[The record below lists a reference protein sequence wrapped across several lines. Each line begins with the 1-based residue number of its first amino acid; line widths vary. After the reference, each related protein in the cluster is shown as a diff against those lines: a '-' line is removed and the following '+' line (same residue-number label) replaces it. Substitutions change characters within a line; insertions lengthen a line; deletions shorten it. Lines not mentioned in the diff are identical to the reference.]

1 MKKIIA
7 SIFILTLSV
16 NVFSQSCEEK
26 WVDSVFNSL
35 TLEQQVGQLMNLRA
49 NQPNKD
55 FDIKIEEYIEKYNI
69 GGVTFFRTDA
79 EDLLLQANEWQS
91 QAQTPMMIAIDG
103 EWGLGMRINDG
114 ISYPYQM
121 TLGAIAN
128 DSLIAEMGR
137 QIAEQCLRIGVNVNF
152 APDIDVNNEPN
163 NPVIGF
169 RSFGEDPDNVARKG
183 AAYALALQNNG
194 VLPSMKHFPGHGNTS
209 TDSHHALPIIKNS
222 MEEIEKIELVPFQ
235 YAIDKGV
242 KGAMVGHLYF
252 PALEPVVNQSSSLSK
267 NIVTD
272 LLRNKMNY
280 DGIIFTDGLEMKGAY
295 NGIATDSVCLYALM
309 AGNDVML
316 LPINAEASMKIIIE
330 AAKNNTEVRNRV
342 EESCKKV
349 LRHKYQIGL
358 NEYHP
363 QKTERLNN
371 DLNQNKYFSLKQRLY
386 NEAITMLENKNEILP
401 LKSVSDKKI
410 AVVTFGK
417 DNFISNKLKENGI
430 KNTALLLNNNAS
442 EEEIKRTVKQLKS
455 YDYVIVNIRNTSSYP
470 SKNYGITPSVASLV
484 DKLNKNNKVI
494 INLFGSPY
502 ALDKL
507 SLNKNVSAILVGYE
521 DNQMVAN
528 AIADVLVGK
537 ISPKGKLPVSANKY
551 KCGTGLSFE
560 NYLSPETLS
569 VSLIDNQYI
578 RKIDSLLIDGISQK
592 AYPGCQVLAMKDGKI
607 IFERNY
613 GKFTYEGEQL
623 VHNDAL
629 YDIASLTKL
638 FASSFALMKLYD
650 EGKLN
655 LNSTLGDYFPFMNQ
669 SDKGNIRLIE
679 FLTHQSGLTS
689 WIPIY
694 KMTCE
699 GNVPNMNYFRE
710 NIDEN
715 HTVRV
720 AKNLY
725 ISDEFRYEIY
735 DTIMKSEL
743 KEKKYKYSD
752 LGFYFVPEIVKAIT
766 NQSFESF
773 LQENFFEPL
782 NLNHICFRPLN
793 KHDISNIVPT
803 EDDKY
808 FRNQL
813 ICGDVHDQ
821 TAALFGGVSGHAG
834 LFSNARDLAVM
845 MQLLLNGGYANGT
858 QFISEETIN
867 YFTSAPFADNENRR
881 GIGFDKPEL
890 DPEAKNYTPSK
901 QSSMASFGHT
911 GFTGTFAW
919 ADPAN
924 NLIVIFLSNRVYP
937 TSDNNKLSKL
947 NLRTEIHDL
956 FYKAVNVE
964 L

>member
-1 MKKIIA
+1 MKKIIL
-7 SIFILTLSV
+7 SIFLFLSL
-16 NVFSQSCEEK
+16 NVLAQNDEYR

-55 FDIKIEEYIEKYNI
+55 FDIKVDEFIEKYNI

-79 EDLLLQANEWQS
+79 EKLLLQANEWQS
-91 QAQTPMMIAIDG
+91 MAKTPLMVAIDG

-114 ISYPYQM
+114 LSYPYQM
-121 TLGAIAN
+121 TLGAITN

-137 QIAEQCLRIGVNVNF
+137 QIAEQCLRLGINVNF

-169 RSFGEDPDNVARKG
+169 RSFGEDPENVGRKG

-194 VLPSMKHFPGHGNTS
+194 VIPSMKHFPGHGNTS

-222 MEEIEKIELVPFQ
+222 IEEIEKIELVPFK
-235 YAIDKGV
+235 YLIDNGV

-272 LLRNKMNY
+272 LLKNKMNY

-295 NGIATDSVCLYALM
+295 NGIDPDSVCLQALM

-316 LPINAEASMKIIIE
+316 LPINVEASMQIIIE
-330 AAKNNTEVRNRV
+330 AAKNNEDVRNRV

-358 NEYHP
+358 NDYKA
-363 QKTERLNN
+363 QKTERLHN
-371 DLNQNKYFSLKQRLY
+371 DLNQNRYYALKQRLY
-386 NEAITMLENKNEILP
+386 NEAVTMLENKKEILP
-401 LKSVSDKKI
+401 LKNDSNKKI
-410 AVVTFGK
+410 AVVTFGN
-417 DNFISNKLKENGI
+417 DNYISVKLKENGI
-430 KNTALLLNNNAS
+430 ANTAFTISKDAS
-442 EEEIKRTVKQLKS
+442 DEEIRRTAKQFKS
-455 YDYVIVNIRNTSSYP
+455 YDYVVLNIRNTSSYP
-470 SKNYGITPSVASLV
+470 SKNYGITPAMINFVKELPNST
-484 DKLNKNNKVI
+484 KLI
-494 INLFGSPY
+494 FNLFGSPY
-502 ALDKL
+502 ALDKFSFGRNL
-507 SLNKNVSAILVGYE
+507 SSLLVGYE
-521 DNQMVAN
+521 DNEMVAN
-528 AIADVLVGK
+528 AMADILVGK
-537 ISPKGKLPVSANKY
+537 ISPKGKLPVSVKKY
-551 KCGTGLSFE
+551 KCGSGFE
-560 NYLSPETLS
+560 FKGFLSPESLP

-578 RKIDSLLIDGISQK
+578 RKIDSLLIDGINQK

-607 IFERNY
+607 IYEGNY
-613 GKFTYEGEQL
+613 GKFTYEGEQT
-623 VHNDAL
+623 VHQDAV

-650 EGKLN
+650 EGKLDV
-655 LNSTLGDYFPFMNQ
+655 NSTLGDFFPFMNQ
-669 SDKGNIRLIE
+669 SDKGNIKLIE
-679 FLTHQSGLTS
+679 FLTHQSGMTP

-694 KMTCE
+694 KMTCKDKCLD
-699 GNVPNMNYFRE
+699 VNYYRE
-710 NIDEN
+710 SIDEE

-720 AKNLY
+720 AKNMYL
-725 ISDEFRYEIY
+725 SDDFKYEIY

-752 LGFYFVPEIVKAIT
+752 LGFYFVPGIVESIT
-766 NQSFESF
+766 NQSFEAY
-773 LQENFFEPL
+773 LQEAFFEPL
-782 NLNHICFRPLN
+782 NLNHICFKPLN
-793 KHDISNIVPT
+793 KHDIHNIVPT

-808 FRNQL
+808 FRKQL
-813 ICGDVHDQ
+813 LCGDVHDQ

-890 DPEAKNYTPSK
+890 DPEAKYYTPSK
-901 QSSMASFGHT
+901 KASMASYGHT

-956 FYKAVNVE
+956 FYKAVE
-964 L
+964 D

>member
-1 MKKIIA
+1 MKKI
-7 SIFILTLSV
+7 LLSV
-16 NVFSQSCEEK
+16 FAFIISLNVFSQNDEDR

-35 TLEQQVGQLMNLRA
+35 TLEQKVGQLMNLRA

-55 FDIKIEEYIEKYNI
+55 FDVKIDEYIDRYNI

-79 EDLLLQANEWQS
+79 ELLLRQTNEWQAM
-91 QAQTPMMIAIDG
+91 AQTPLMIAIDG

-114 ISYPYQM
+114 MSYPYQM
-121 TLGAIAN
+121 TLGAITN
-128 DSLIAEMGR
+128 DSLISEMGR
-137 QIAEQCLRIGVNVNF
+137 QIAEQCVRIGINVNF

-194 VLPSMKHFPGHGNTS
+194 VLPSMKHFPGHGNTK

-222 MEEIEKIELVPFQ
+222 LEEIEKIELAPFK
-235 YAIDKGV
+235 YLIDKGV

-252 PALEPVVNQSSSLSK
+252 PALEPVVNKSSSLSK

-272 LLRNKMNY
+272 LLKNKMNY

-295 NGIATDSVCLYALM
+295 NGTHPDSVCLQALM
-309 AGNDVML
+309 AGNDIMI
-316 LPINAEASMKIIIE
+316 LPINVVNSINIIIN
-330 AAKNNTEVRNRV
+330 AAKNDALVRNRV

-349 LRHKYQIGL
+349 LRHKYQLGL
-358 NEYHP
+358 NDYQY
-363 QKTERLNN
+363 QKVERLDN
-371 DLNQNKYFSLKQRLY
+371 DLNQNRYYFLKQRLY
-386 NEAITMLENKNEILP
+386 NEAVTMLVNKKEILP
-401 LKSVSDKKI
+401 LKKDTDKKI

-417 DNFISNKLKENGI
+417 DNFISNELNENGI
-430 KNTALLLNNNAS
+430 KNTGILINNDAS

-455 YDYVIVNIRNTSSYP
+455 YDYVVVNIRNTSSYP
-470 SKNYGITPSVASLV
+470 SKNYGITPGIISFI
-484 DKLNKNNKVI
+484 DKLNKNNKVV

-507 SLNKNVSAILVGYE
+507 TLNKNVNAIVIGYE

-528 AIADVLVGK
+528 AIMDVMVGK
-537 ISPKGKLPVSANKY
+537 LSPKGKLPVSLNEF
-551 KCGTGLSFE
+551 KCGDGLGFTSF
-560 NYLSPETLS
+560 LSPETLPI
-569 VSLIDNQYI
+569 SLIDNEYT
-578 RKIDSLLIDGISQK
+578 RKVDSLVIDAMNQK
-592 AYPGCQVLAMKDGKI
+592 AFPGCQVLALKDGKI
-607 IFERNY
+607 IYDKNY
-613 GKFTYEGEQL
+613 GKYTYEGNQV
-623 VHNDAL
+623 VHSESI

-638 FASSFALMKLYD
+638 FASAFALMKLYD
-650 EGKLN
+650 DGKID
-655 LNSTLGDYFPFMNQ
+655 LNSTLGDFFPFLNQ
-669 SDKGNIRLIE
+669 SDKGEIKLIE
-679 FLTHQSGLTS
+679 FLTHQSGMTP

-694 KMTCE
+694 KMTCKD
-699 GNVPNMNYFRE
+699 NKPDMQYFRE
-710 NIDEN
+710 FIDEE

-720 AKNLY
+720 AQNLY
-725 ISDEFRYEIY
+725 ISEDFRNVIY

-752 LGFYFVPEIVKAIT
+752 LGFYFVPEIVESIT
-766 NQSFESF
+766 NQSFESY
-773 LQENFFEPL
+773 LEENFFAPL
-782 NLNHICFRPLN
+782 NLNHISFKPL
-793 KHDISNIVPT
+793 KKFDVANIVPT

-808 FRNQL
+808 FRDQL
-813 ICGDVHDQ
+813 ILGDVHDQ
-821 TAALFGGVSGHAG
+821 TAALMGGVSGHAG
-834 LFSNARDLAVM
+834 LFSNARNLAVM
-845 MQLLLNGGYANGT
+845 LQLLLDGGAANGM

-867 YFTSAPFADNENRR
+867 YFTSAPFAENENRR

-890 DPEAKNYTPSK
+890 DPDAELYTPSK
-901 QSSMASFGHT
+901 QSSLESYGHS

-956 FYKAVNVE
+956 FYKAVKN
-964 L
+964 

>member
-1 MKKIIA
+1 MKKIVL
-7 SIFILTLSV
+7 SIFLFLSL
-16 NVFSQSCEEK
+16 NVLAQNDEYR

-55 FDIKIEEYIEKYNI
+55 FDIKVDEFIEKYNI

-79 EDLLLQANEWQS
+79 EKLLLQANEWQS
-91 QAQTPMMIAIDG
+91 MAKTPLMVALDG

-114 ISYPYQM
+114 LSYPYQM
-121 TLGAIAN
+121 TLGAITN

-137 QIAEQCLRIGVNVNF
+137 QIAEQCLRLGINVNF

-169 RSFGEDPDNVARKG
+169 RSFGEDPENVGRKG

-194 VLPSMKHFPGHGNTS
+194 VIPSMKHFPGHGNTS

-222 MEEIEKIELVPFQ
+222 IEEIEKIELVPFK
-235 YAIDKGV
+235 YLIDNGV

-272 LLRNKMNY
+272 LLKNKMNY

-295 NGIATDSVCLYALM
+295 NGIDPDSVCLQALM

-316 LPINAEASMKIIIE
+316 LPINVEASMKIIIE
-330 AAKNNTEVRNRV
+330 AAKNDEDVRNRV

-358 NEYHP
+358 NSYKA
-363 QKTERLNN
+363 QKAERLHN
-371 DLNQNKYFSLKQRLY
+371 DLNQNRYYALKQRLY
-386 NEAITMLENKNEILP
+386 NEAVTMLENKKEILP
-401 LKSVSDKKI
+401 LKKDSNKKI
-410 AVVTFGK
+410 AVVTFGN
-417 DNFISNKLKENGI
+417 DNYISVKLKENGI
-430 KNTALLLNNNAS
+430 ANTAFSISKDAS
-442 EEEIKRTVKQLKS
+442 DEEIRRTAKQFKS
-455 YDYVIVNIRNTSSYP
+455 YDYVVLNIRNTSSYP
-470 SKNYGITPSVASLV
+470 SKNYGITSAMINFVKELPNST
-484 DKLNKNNKVI
+484 KLI
-494 INLFGSPY
+494 FNLFGSPY
-502 ALDKL
+502 ALDKFSFGRNL
-507 SLNKNVSAILVGYE
+507 SSLLVGYE
-521 DNQMVAN
+521 DNEMVAN
-528 AIADVLVGK
+528 AMADILVGK
-537 ISPKGKLPVSANKY
+537 ISPKGKLPVSVKKY
-551 KCGTGLSFE
+551 KCGSGFE
-560 NYLSPETLS
+560 FKGFLSPESLP

-578 RKIDSLLIDGISQK
+578 RKIDSLLIDGINQK

-607 IFERNY
+607 IYEGNY
-613 GKFTYEGEQL
+613 GKFTYDGEQI
-623 VHNDAL
+623 VHQDAV

-650 EGKLN
+650 DGKLDV
-655 LNSTLGDYFPFMNQ
+655 NSTLGDFFPFMNQ
-669 SDKGNIRLIE
+669 SDKGNIKLIE
-679 FLTHQSGLTS
+679 FLTHQSGMTP

-694 KMTCE
+694 KMTCKDKCLD
-699 GNVPNMNYFRE
+699 VNYYRE
-710 NIDEN
+710 SIDEE

-720 AKNLY
+720 AKNMYL
-725 ISDEFRYEIY
+725 SDDFKYEIY

-752 LGFYFVPEIVKAIT
+752 LGFYFVPGIVESIT
-766 NQSFESF
+766 NQSFESY
-773 LQENFFEPL
+773 LQEAFFEPL
-782 NLNHICFRPLN
+782 NLNHICFKPLN
-793 KHDISNIVPT
+793 KHDIHNIVPT

-813 ICGDVHDQ
+813 LCGDVHDQ

-890 DPEAKNYTPSK
+890 DPEAKYYTPSK
-901 QSSMASFGHT
+901 QSSMASYGHT

-956 FYKAVNVE
+956 FYNAVLE
-964 L
+964 K

>member
-1 MKKIIA
+1 MKKIIL
-7 SIFILTLSV
+7 SIFLFLSL
-16 NVFSQSCEEK
+16 NVLAQNDEDR

-35 TLEQQVGQLMNLRA
+35 TIEQQVGQLMNLRA
-49 NQPNKD
+49 NNPNKD
-55 FDIKIEEYIEKYNI
+55 FDTKVDEYIEKYNI

-79 EDLLLQANEWQS
+79 EKLLLQANEWQS
-91 QAQTPMMIAIDG
+91 MAKTPLMVAIDG

-114 ISYPYQM
+114 LSYPYQM
-121 TLGAIAN
+121 TLGAITN

-137 QIAEQCLRIGVNVNF
+137 QIAEQCLRLGINVNF

-169 RSFGEDPDNVARKG
+169 RSFGEDPENVGRKG

-194 VLPSMKHFPGHGNTS
+194 VIPSMKHFPGHGNTS

-222 MEEIEKIELVPFQ
+222 IEEIEKVELVPFK
-235 YAIDKGV
+235 YLIDNGV

-252 PALEPVVNQSSSLSK
+252 PALEPVVNQSSSLSR

-272 LLRNKMNY
+272 LLKNKMNY

-295 NGIATDSVCLYALM
+295 NGIDPDSVCLQALM

-316 LPINAEASMKIIIE
+316 LPINVEASMHIIIE
-330 AAKNNTEVRNRV
+330 AAKNNEEVRNRV

-349 LRHKYQIGL
+349 LHHKYQIGL
-358 NEYHP
+358 NEYKA
-363 QKTERLNN
+363 QKTERLQN
-371 DLNQNKYFSLKQRLY
+371 DLNQNRYYALKQRLY
-386 NEAITMLENKNEILP
+386 NEAVTMLENKKEILP
-401 LKSVSDKKI
+401 LKKDNNKKI
-410 AVVTFGK
+410 AVVTFGN
-417 DNFISNKLKENGI
+417 DNSISVKLKENGI
-430 KNTALLLNNNAS
+430 ANTAFSISKDAS
-442 EEEIKRTVKQLKS
+442 EEEVRRTAKQFKP
-455 YDYVIVNIRNTSSYP
+455 YDYVVLNIRNTSSYP
-470 SKNYGITPSVASLV
+470 SKKYGITPAMVNFVNELPNST
-484 DKLNKNNKVI
+484 KLI
-494 INLFGSPY
+494 FNLFGSPY
-502 ALDKL
+502 ALDKFSFGRNL
-507 SLNKNVSAILVGYE
+507 SSLLVGYE
-521 DNQMVAN
+521 DNEMVAN
-528 AIADVLVGK
+528 AIADVLVGN
-537 ISPKGKLPVSANKY
+537 ISPKGKLPVSVKKY
-551 KCGTGLSFE
+551 KCGNGFE
-560 NYLSPETLS
+560 FKDFLSPESLP

-578 RKIDSLLIDGISQK
+578 RKIDSLLIDGINQK

-607 IFERNY
+607 IYEGSY
-613 GKFTYEGEQL
+613 GKFTYEGEQM
-623 VHNDAL
+623 VHRDAI

-650 EGKLN
+650 EGKLD

-669 SDKGNIRLIE
+669 SDKGNVKLIE
-679 FLTHQSGLTS
+679 FLTHQSGMTP

-694 KMTCE
+694 KTICPKNEPDMS
-699 GNVPNMNYFRE
+699 VFRE
-710 NIDEN
+710 CIDEE

-725 ISDEFRYEIY
+725 LSEDFKYKIY

-743 KEKKYKYSD
+743 GDKKYKYSD
-752 LGFYFVPEIVKAIT
+752 LGFYFIPGIVESVT
-766 NQSFESF
+766 NQSFESY
-773 LQENFFEPL
+773 LKETFFEPL
-782 NLNHICFRPLN
+782 NLNHICFKPLN
-793 KHDISNIVPT
+793 KHDVNNIVPT
-803 EDDKY
+803 ENDRC
-808 FRNQL
+808 FRNQM

-845 MQLLLNGGYANGT
+845 MQLLLNGGSANGI
-858 QFISEETIN
+858 QFISEETIR

-890 DPEAKNYTPSK
+890 DPEAKYYTPSK
-901 QSSMASFGHT
+901 KASMSSYGHT

-947 NLRTEIHDL
+947 NIRTEIHDL
-956 FYKAVNVE
+956 FYKAVLE
-964 L
+964 K

>member
-55 FDIKIEEYIEKYNI
+55 FDTKIEEYIEKYNI

-79 EDLLLQANEWQS
+79 EDLLLQANDWQA

-121 TLGAIAN
+121 TLGAITN
-128 DSLIAEMGR
+128 DSLISEMGR
-137 QIAEQCLRIGVNVNF
+137 QIAEQCLRIGINVNF

-183 AAYALALQNNG
+183 TAYALALQNNG
-194 VLPSMKHFPGHGNTS
+194 VIPSMKHFPGHGNTA

-222 MEEIEKIELVPFQ
+222 LEEIEKIELYPFQ

-272 LLRNKMNY
+272 LFRNKMNY

-295 NGIATDSVCLYALM
+295 NGMAPDSVCLQAIM
-309 AGNDVML
+309 AGNDVLL
-316 LPINAEASMKIIIE
+316 LPINVEASMKIIID
-330 AAKNNTEVRNRV
+330 AAKNNADVKNRV

-358 NEYHP
+358 NNYTP

-371 DLNQNKYFSLKQRLY
+371 DLNQNKYFVLKQRLY
-386 NEAITMLENKNEILP
+386 NEAVTMLENKKEILP
-401 LKSVSDKKI
+401 LKKSSNKKI

-417 DNFISNKLKENGI
+417 DNSISVKLNENGI
-430 KNTALLLNNNAS
+430 VNTPFLINKDAS
-442 EEEIKRTVKQLKS
+442 EEEIKRTAKQLKS
-455 YDYVIVNIRNTSSYP
+455 YDYVILNIRNTSSYP
-470 SKNYGITPSVASLV
+470 SKNYGITPAMINFVKDLPNST
-484 DKLNKNNKVI
+484 KLI
-494 INLFGSPY
+494 FNLFGSPY
-502 ALDKL
+502 ALDKF
-507 SLNKNVSAILVGYE
+507 SFSRNISSILVGYE
-521 DNQMVAN
+521 DNDMVAN
-528 AIADVLVGK
+528 AIVDVLVGK
-537 ISPKGKLPVSANKY
+537 MSPKGKLPVSVNKY
-551 KCGTGLSFE
+551 KCGSGLGFKGF
-560 NYLSPETLS
+560 LTPETLP
-569 VSLIDNQYI
+569 VSLVDNQYI
-578 RKIDSLLIDGISQK
+578 RQIDSLLIDGISQK

-607 IFERNY
+607 IFEGNY
-613 GKFTYEGEQL
+613 GKFTYEGDKY
-623 VHNDAL
+623 VNADAI

-650 EGKLN
+650 EGKLD
-655 LNSTLGDYFPFMNQ
+655 LNSTLGDYFPFLNQ
-669 SDKGNIRLIE
+669 SDKGEIKLIE
-679 FLTHQSGLTS
+679 FLTHQSGMTP

-699 GNVPNMNYFRE
+699 GNVPNMDYFRE
-710 NIDEN
+710 YIDEN

-720 AKNLY
+720 ARNLY
-725 ISDEFRYEIY
+725 ISEDFRYEIY

-766 NQSFESF
+766 NQSFESY
-773 LQENFFEPL
+773 LEENFFKPL
-782 NLNHICFRPLN
+782 SLNHICFKPLN
-793 KHDISNIVPT
+793 KHDINNIVPT

-845 MQLLLNGGYANGT
+845 MQLLLNGGSANGT

-890 DPEAKNYTPSK
+890 DPEAEFYTPSK
-901 QSSMASFGHT
+901 QSSMASYGHS

-924 NLIVIFLSNRVYP
+924 DLIVIFLSNRVYP

-956 FYKAVNVE
+956 FYKAVD
-964 L
+964 

>member
-1 MKKIIA
+1 
-7 SIFILTLSV
+7 
-16 NVFSQSCEEK
+16 
-26 WVDSVFNSL
+26 
-35 TLEQQVGQLMNLRA
+35 MNLRA

-55 FDIKIEEYIEKYNI
+55 FDIKVDEYIEKYNI

-79 EDLLLQANEWQS
+79 EKLLLQANEWQS
-91 QAQTPMMIAIDG
+91 MAKTPLMVAIDG

-114 ISYPYQM
+114 LSYPYQM
-121 TLGAIAN
+121 TLGAITN

-137 QIAEQCLRIGVNVNF
+137 QIAEQCLRLGINVNF

-169 RSFGEDPDNVARKG
+169 RSFGEDPENVGRKG
-183 AAYALALQNNG
+183 SAYALALQNNG
-194 VLPSMKHFPGHGNTS
+194 VIPSMKHFPGHGNTS

-222 MEEIEKIELVPFQ
+222 IEEIEKIELVPFK
-235 YAIDKGV
+235 YLIDNGV

-272 LLRNKMNY
+272 LLKNKMNY

-295 NGIATDSVCLYALM
+295 NGIDPDSVCLQALM

-316 LPINAEASMKIIIE
+316 LPINVEASMQIIIE
-330 AAKNNTEVRNRV
+330 AAKNNEDVRNRV

-358 NEYHP
+358 NDYKA
-363 QKTERLNN
+363 QKTERLHN
-371 DLNQNKYFSLKQRLY
+371 DLNQNRYYALKQRLY
-386 NEAITMLENKNEILP
+386 NEAVTMLENKKEILP
-401 LKSVSDKKI
+401 LKKDSNKKI
-410 AVVTFGK
+410 AVVTFGN
-417 DNFISNKLKENGI
+417 DNNISVKLKENGI
-430 KNTALLLNNNAS
+430 ANTAFSISKDAS
-442 EEEIKRTVKQLKS
+442 DEEIRRTAKQFKS
-455 YDYVIVNIRNTSSYP
+455 YDYVVLNIRNTSSYP
-470 SKNYGITPSVASLV
+470 SKNYGITSAMINFVKELPNST
-484 DKLNKNNKVI
+484 KLI
-494 INLFGSPY
+494 FNLFGSPY
-502 ALDKL
+502 ALDKFSFGRNL
-507 SLNKNVSAILVGYE
+507 SSLLVGYE
-521 DNQMVAN
+521 DNEMVAN
-528 AIADVLVGK
+528 AMADILVGK
-537 ISPKGKLPVSANKY
+537 ISPKGKLPVSVKKY
-551 KCGTGLSFE
+551 KCGSGFE
-560 NYLSPETLS
+560 FKGFLSPESLP

-578 RKIDSLLIDGISQK
+578 RKIDSLLIDGINQK

-607 IFERNY
+607 IYEGNY
-613 GKFTYEGEQL
+613 GKFTYEGEQT
-623 VHNDAL
+623 VHQDAV

-650 EGKLN
+650 EGKLDV
-655 LNSTLGDYFPFMNQ
+655 NSTLGDFFPFMNQ
-669 SDKGNIRLIE
+669 SDKGNIKLIE
-679 FLTHQSGLTS
+679 FLTHQSGMTP

-694 KMTCE
+694 KMTCKDKCLD
-699 GNVPNMNYFRE
+699 VNYYRE
-710 NIDEN
+710 SIDEE

-720 AKNLY
+720 AKNMYL
-725 ISDEFRYEIY
+725 SDEFKYEIY

-752 LGFYFVPEIVKAIT
+752 LGFYFVPGIVESIT
-766 NQSFESF
+766 NQSFESY
-773 LQENFFEPL
+773 LQETFFEPL
-782 NLNHICFRPLN
+782 NLNHICFKPLN
-793 KHDISNIVPT
+793 KHDIHNIVPT

-813 ICGDVHDQ
+813 LCGDVHDQ

-890 DPEAKNYTPSK
+890 DPEAKYYTPSK
-901 QSSMASFGHT
+901 QSSMASYGHT

-956 FYKAVNVE
+956 FYKAVE
-964 L
+964 D

>member
-7 SIFILTLSV
+7 SIFILTFSV
-16 NVFSQSCEEK
+16 NVFSQNCEEK

-79 EDLLLQANEWQS
+79 EDLLLQANDWQAK
-91 QAQTPMMIAIDG
+91 AQTPMMIAIDG

-114 ISYPYQM
+114 LSYPYQM
-121 TLGAIAN
+121 TLGAITN
-128 DSLIAEMGR
+128 DSLISEMGR
-137 QIAEQCLRIGVNVNF
+137 QIAEQCLRIGINVNF

-183 AAYALALQNNG
+183 TAYALALQNNG

-222 MEEIEKIELVPFQ
+222 LEEIEKIELYPFQ

-272 LLRNKMNY
+272 LFKNKMNY

-295 NGIATDSVCLYALM
+295 NGTDPDSVCLQAIM
-309 AGNDVML
+309 AGNDVLL
-316 LPINAEASMKIIIE
+316 LPINVEASMKIIIE
-330 AAKNNTEVRNRV
+330 AAKNNADVKNRV

-349 LRHKYQIGL
+349 LRYKYQIGL
-358 NEYHP
+358 NNYAP

-371 DLNQNKYFSLKQRLY
+371 DLNQNKYFVLKQRLY
-386 NEAITMLENKNEILP
+386 NEAVTMLENKKEILP
-401 LKSVSDKKI
+401 LKKNSNKKI

-417 DNFISNKLKENGI
+417 DNSISVKLNENGI
-430 KNTALLLNNNAS
+430 ANTPLLINKDAS
-442 EEEIKRTVKQLKS
+442 EEEVKRTAKQLKS
-455 YDYVIVNIRNTSSYP
+455 YDYVILNIRNTSSYP
-470 SKNYGITPSVASLV
+470 SKNYGITPAMINFVKDLPNST
-484 DKLNKNNKVI
+484 KLI
-494 INLFGSPY
+494 FNLFGNPY
-502 ALDKL
+502 ALDKFSFGRNL
-507 SLNKNVSAILVGYE
+507 SSLLVGYE
-521 DNQMVAN
+521 DNDMVVN
-528 AIADVLVGK
+528 AISDALLGK
-537 ISPKGKLPVSANKY
+537 ISPKGKLPVSVKKY
-551 KCGTGLSFE
+551 KCGTGFE
-560 NYLSPETLS
+560 FKGFLSPETLP

-578 RKIDSLLIDGISQK
+578 RQIDSLLLDGISQK
-592 AYPGCQVLAMKDGKI
+592 AYPGCQVLAMKDGNI
-607 IFERNY
+607 IFEGNY
-613 GKFTYEGEQL
+613 GKFTYEGDKY
-623 VHNDAL
+623 VNADAI

-650 EGKLN
+650 EGKLD
-655 LNSTLGDYFPFMNQ
+655 LNSTLGDYFPFLNQ
-669 SDKGNIRLIE
+669 SDKGEIKLIE
-679 FLTHQSGLTS
+679 FLTHQSGMTP

-694 KMTCE
+694 KMTCD

-710 NIDEN
+710 YIDEN

-725 ISDEFRYEIY
+725 ISDDFRYEIY

-752 LGFYFVPEIVKAIT
+752 LGFYFVPEIVEAIT
-766 NQSFESF
+766 NQSFDSYLE
-773 LQENFFEPL
+773 EIFFKPL
-782 NLNHICFRPLN
+782 NLNHICFKPLN
-793 KHDISNIVPT
+793 KHNINNIVPT

-890 DPEAKNYTPSK
+890 DPEAKYYTPSK
-901 QSSMASFGHT
+901 QSSMASYGHS

-956 FYKAVNVE
+956 FYKAVE
-964 L
+964 

>member
-1 MKKIIA
+1 MKKIIL
-7 SIFILTLSV
+7 SIFLFLSL
-16 NVFSQSCEEK
+16 NVLAQNDEYR

-55 FDIKIEEYIEKYNI
+55 FDIKVDEFIEKYNI

-79 EDLLLQANEWQS
+79 EKLLLQANEWQS
-91 QAQTPMMIAIDG
+91 MAKTPLMVAIDG

-114 ISYPYQM
+114 LSYPYQM
-121 TLGAIAN
+121 TLGAITN

-137 QIAEQCLRIGVNVNF
+137 QIAEQCLRLGINVNF

-169 RSFGEDPDNVARKG
+169 RSFGEDPENVGRKG

-194 VLPSMKHFPGHGNTS
+194 VIPSMKHFPGHGNTS

-222 MEEIEKIELVPFQ
+222 IEEIEKIELVPFK
-235 YAIDKGV
+235 YLIDNGV

-272 LLRNKMNY
+272 LLKNKMNY

-295 NGIATDSVCLYALM
+295 NGIDPDSVCLQALM

-316 LPINAEASMKIIIE
+316 LPINVEASMQIIIE
-330 AAKNNTEVRNRV
+330 AAKNNEDVRSRV

-358 NEYHP
+358 NSYKA
-363 QKTERLNN
+363 QKAERLHN
-371 DLNQNKYFSLKQRLY
+371 DLNQNRYYALKQRLY
-386 NEAITMLENKNEILP
+386 NEAVTMLENKKEILP
-401 LKSVSDKKI
+401 LKKDSNKKI
-410 AVVTFGK
+410 AVVTFGN
-417 DNFISNKLKENGI
+417 DNYISAKLKENGI
-430 KNTALLLNNNAS
+430 ANTAFSISKDAS
-442 EEEIKRTVKQLKS
+442 DEEIRRTAKQFKS
-455 YDYVIVNIRNTSSYP
+455 YDYVVLNIRNTSSYP
-470 SKNYGITPSVASLV
+470 SKNYGITSAMINFVKELPNST
-484 DKLNKNNKVI
+484 KLI
-494 INLFGSPY
+494 FNLFGSPY
-502 ALDKL
+502 ALDKFSFGRNL
-507 SLNKNVSAILVGYE
+507 SSLLVGYE
-521 DNQMVAN
+521 DNEMVAN
-528 AIADVLVGK
+528 AMADILVGK
-537 ISPKGKLPVSANKY
+537 ISPKGKLPVSVKKY
-551 KCGTGLSFE
+551 KCGSGFE
-560 NYLSPETLS
+560 FKGFLSPESLP

-578 RKIDSLLIDGISQK
+578 RKIDSLLIDGINQK

-607 IFERNY
+607 IYEGNY
-613 GKFTYEGEQL
+613 GKFTYDGEQT
-623 VHNDAL
+623 VHQDAV

-650 EGKLN
+650 EGKLDV
-655 LNSTLGDYFPFMNQ
+655 NSTLGDFFPFMNQ
-669 SDKGNIRLIE
+669 SDKGNIKLIE
-679 FLTHQSGLTS
+679 FLTHQSGMTP

-694 KMTCE
+694 KMTCKDKCLD
-699 GNVPNMNYFRE
+699 VNYYRE
-710 NIDEN
+710 SIDEE

-720 AKNLY
+720 AKNMYL
-725 ISDEFRYEIY
+725 SDDFKYEIY

-752 LGFYFVPEIVKAIT
+752 LGFYFVPGIVESIT
-766 NQSFESF
+766 NQSFESY
-773 LQENFFEPL
+773 LQETFFEPL
-782 NLNHICFRPLN
+782 NLNHICFKPLN
-793 KHDISNIVPT
+793 KHDIHNIVPT

-813 ICGDVHDQ
+813 LCGDVHDQ

-890 DPEAKNYTPSK
+890 DPEAKYYTPSK
-901 QSSMASFGHT
+901 QSSMASYGHA

-919 ADPAN
+919 ADPTN

-956 FYKAVNVE
+956 FYKAVLE
-964 L
+964 K

>member
-1 MKKIIA
+1 MKKIIL
-7 SIFILTLSV
+7 SIFLFLSL
-16 NVFSQSCEEK
+16 NVLAQNDEYR

-55 FDIKIEEYIEKYNI
+55 FDIKVDEFIEKYNI

-79 EDLLLQANEWQS
+79 EKLLLQANEWQS
-91 QAQTPMMIAIDG
+91 MAKTPLMVAIDG

-114 ISYPYQM
+114 LSYPYQM
-121 TLGAIAN
+121 TLGAITN

-137 QIAEQCLRIGVNVNF
+137 QIAEQCLRLGINVNF

-169 RSFGEDPDNVARKG
+169 RSFGEDPENVGRKG

-194 VLPSMKHFPGHGNTS
+194 VIPSMKHFPGHGNTS

-222 MEEIEKIELVPFQ
+222 IEEIEKIELVPFK
-235 YAIDKGV
+235 YLIDNGV

-272 LLRNKMNY
+272 LLKNKMNY

-295 NGIATDSVCLYALM
+295 NGIDPDSVCLQALM

-316 LPINAEASMKIIIE
+316 LPINVEASMQIIIE
-330 AAKNNTEVRNRV
+330 AAKNNEDVRSRV

-358 NEYHP
+358 NSYKA
-363 QKTERLNN
+363 QKAERLHN
-371 DLNQNKYFSLKQRLY
+371 DLNQNRYYALKQRLY
-386 NEAITMLENKNEILP
+386 NEAVTMLENKKEILP
-401 LKSVSDKKI
+401 LKKDSNKKI
-410 AVVTFGK
+410 AVVTFGN
-417 DNFISNKLKENGI
+417 DNYISAKLKENGI
-430 KNTALLLNNNAS
+430 ANTAFSISKDAS
-442 EEEIKRTVKQLKS
+442 DEEIRRTAKQFKS
-455 YDYVIVNIRNTSSYP
+455 YDYVVLNIRNTSSYP
-470 SKNYGITPSVASLV
+470 SKNYGITSAMINFVKELPNST
-484 DKLNKNNKVI
+484 KLI
-494 INLFGSPY
+494 FNLFGSPY
-502 ALDKL
+502 ALDKFSFGRNL
-507 SLNKNVSAILVGYE
+507 SSLLVGYE
-521 DNQMVAN
+521 DNEMVAN
-528 AIADVLVGK
+528 AMADILVGK
-537 ISPKGKLPVSANKY
+537 ISPKGKLPVSVKKY
-551 KCGTGLSFE
+551 KCGSGFE
-560 NYLSPETLS
+560 FKGFLSPESLP

-578 RKIDSLLIDGISQK
+578 RKIDSLLIDGINQK

-607 IFERNY
+607 IYEGNY
-613 GKFTYEGEQL
+613 GKFTYDGEQT
-623 VHNDAL
+623 VHQDAV

-650 EGKLN
+650 EGKLDV
-655 LNSTLGDYFPFMNQ
+655 NSTLGDFFPFMNQ
-669 SDKGNIRLIE
+669 SDKGNIKLIE
-679 FLTHQSGLTS
+679 FLTHQSGMTP

-694 KMTCE
+694 KMTCKDKCLD
-699 GNVPNMNYFRE
+699 VNYYRE
-710 NIDEN
+710 SIDEE

-720 AKNLY
+720 AKNMYL
-725 ISDEFRYEIY
+725 SDEFKYEIY

-752 LGFYFVPEIVKAIT
+752 LGFYFVPGIVESIT
-766 NQSFESF
+766 NQSFESY
-773 LQENFFEPL
+773 LQETFFEPL
-782 NLNHICFRPLN
+782 NLNHICFKPLN
-793 KHDISNIVPT
+793 KHDIHNIVPT

-813 ICGDVHDQ
+813 LCGDVHDQ

-890 DPEAKNYTPSK
+890 DPEAKYYTPSK
-901 QSSMASFGHT
+901 QSSMASYGHA

-919 ADPAN
+919 ADPTN

-956 FYKAVNVE
+956 FYKAVLE
-964 L
+964 K

>member
-1 MKKIIA
+1 MKKIVL
-7 SIFILTLSV
+7 SIFLFLSL
-16 NVFSQSCEEK
+16 NVLAQNDEYR

-55 FDIKIEEYIEKYNI
+55 FDIKVDEFIEKYNI

-79 EDLLLQANEWQS
+79 EKLLLQANEWQS
-91 QAQTPMMIAIDG
+91 MAKTPLMVAIDG

-114 ISYPYQM
+114 LSYPYQM
-121 TLGAIAN
+121 TLGAITN

-137 QIAEQCLRIGVNVNF
+137 QIAEQCLRLGINVNF

-169 RSFGEDPDNVARKG
+169 RSFGEDPENVGRKG

-194 VLPSMKHFPGHGNTS
+194 VIPSMKHFPGHGNTS

-222 MEEIEKIELVPFQ
+222 IEEIEKIELVPFK
-235 YAIDKGV
+235 YLIDNGV

-272 LLRNKMNY
+272 LLKNKMNY

-295 NGIATDSVCLYALM
+295 NGIDPDSVCLQALM

-316 LPINAEASMKIIIE
+316 LPINVEASMQIIIE
-330 AAKNNTEVRNRV
+330 AAKNDEDVRNRV

-358 NEYHP
+358 NSYKA
-363 QKTERLNN
+363 QKAERLHN
-371 DLNQNKYFSLKQRLY
+371 DLNQNRYYALKQRLY
-386 NEAITMLENKNEILP
+386 NEAVTMLENKKEILP
-401 LKSVSDKKI
+401 LKKDSNKKI
-410 AVVTFGK
+410 AVVTFGN
-417 DNFISNKLKENGI
+417 DNYISVKLKENGI
-430 KNTALLLNNNAS
+430 ANTAFTISKDAS
-442 EEEIKRTVKQLKS
+442 DEEIRRTAKQFKS
-455 YDYVIVNIRNTSSYP
+455 YDYVVLNIRNTSSYP
-470 SKNYGITPSVASLV
+470 SKNYGITSAMINFVKELPNST
-484 DKLNKNNKVI
+484 KLI
-494 INLFGSPY
+494 FNLFGSPY
-502 ALDKL
+502 ALDKFSFGRNL
-507 SLNKNVSAILVGYE
+507 SSLLVGYE
-521 DNQMVAN
+521 DNEMVAN
-528 AIADVLVGK
+528 AMADILVGK
-537 ISPKGKLPVSANKY
+537 ISPKGKLPVSVKKY
-551 KCGTGLSFE
+551 KCGSGFE
-560 NYLSPETLS
+560 FKGFLSPESLP

-578 RKIDSLLIDGISQK
+578 RKIDSLLIDGINQK

-607 IFERNY
+607 IYEGNY
-613 GKFTYEGEQL
+613 GKFTYDGEQT
-623 VHNDAL
+623 VHQDAV

-650 EGKLN
+650 EGKLDV
-655 LNSTLGDYFPFMNQ
+655 NSTLGDFFPFMNQ
-669 SDKGNIRLIE
+669 SDKGNIKLIE
-679 FLTHQSGLTS
+679 FLTHQSGMTP

-694 KMTCE
+694 KMTCKDKCLD
-699 GNVPNMNYFRE
+699 VNYYRE
-710 NIDEN
+710 SIDEE

-720 AKNLY
+720 AKNMYL
-725 ISDEFRYEIY
+725 SDEFKYEIY

-752 LGFYFVPEIVKAIT
+752 LGFYFVPGIVESIT
-766 NQSFESF
+766 NQSFESY
-773 LQENFFEPL
+773 LQETFFEPL
-782 NLNHICFRPLN
+782 NLNHICFKPLN
-793 KHDISNIVPT
+793 KHDIHNIVPT

-813 ICGDVHDQ
+813 LCGDVHDQ

-890 DPEAKNYTPSK
+890 DPEAKYYTPSK
-901 QSSMASFGHT
+901 QSSMASYGHA

-947 NLRTEIHDL
+947 NIRTEIHDL
-956 FYKAVNVE
+956 FYKAVLE
-964 L
+964 K

>member
-1 MKKIIA
+1 MKNIIL
-7 SIFILTLSV
+7 SIFLFLSL
-16 NVFSQSCEEK
+16 NVLAQNDEYR

-55 FDIKIEEYIEKYNI
+55 FDIKVDEFIEKYNI

-79 EDLLLQANEWQS
+79 EKLLLQANEWQS
-91 QAQTPMMIAIDG
+91 MAKTPLMVAIDG

-114 ISYPYQM
+114 LSYPYQM
-121 TLGAIAN
+121 TLGAITN

-137 QIAEQCLRIGVNVNF
+137 QIAEQCLRLGINVNF

-169 RSFGEDPDNVARKG
+169 RSFGEDPENVGRKG

-194 VLPSMKHFPGHGNTS
+194 VIPSMKHFPGHGNTS

-222 MEEIEKIELVPFQ
+222 IEEIEKIELVPFK
-235 YAIDKGV
+235 YLIDNGV

-272 LLRNKMNY
+272 LLKNKMNY

-295 NGIATDSVCLYALM
+295 NGIDPDSVCLQALM

-316 LPINAEASMKIIIE
+316 LPINVEASMQIIIE
-330 AAKNNTEVRNRV
+330 AAKNNEDVRNRV

-358 NEYHP
+358 NDYKA
-363 QKTERLNN
+363 QKTERLHN
-371 DLNQNKYFSLKQRLY
+371 DLNQNRYYALKQRLY
-386 NEAITMLENKNEILP
+386 NEAVTMLENKKEILP
-401 LKSVSDKKI
+401 LKKDSNKKI
-410 AVVTFGK
+410 AVVTFGN
-417 DNFISNKLKENGI
+417 DNNISAKLKENGI
-430 KNTALLLNNNAS
+430 ANTAFSISKDAS
-442 EEEIKRTVKQLKS
+442 DEEIRRTAKQFKS
-455 YDYVIVNIRNTSSYP
+455 YDYVVLNIRNTSSYP
-470 SKNYGITPSVASLV
+470 SKNYGITSAMINFVKELPNST
-484 DKLNKNNKVI
+484 KLI
-494 INLFGSPY
+494 FNLFGSPY
-502 ALDKL
+502 ALDKFSFGRNL
-507 SLNKNVSAILVGYE
+507 SSLLVGYE
-521 DNQMVAN
+521 DNEMVAN
-528 AIADVLVGK
+528 AMADILVGK
-537 ISPKGKLPVSANKY
+537 ISPKGKLPVSVKKY
-551 KCGTGLSFE
+551 KCGSGFE
-560 NYLSPETLS
+560 FKGFLSPESLP

-578 RKIDSLLIDGISQK
+578 RKIDSLLIDGINQK

-607 IFERNY
+607 IYEGNY
-613 GKFTYEGEQL
+613 GKFTYEGEQT
-623 VHNDAL
+623 VHQDAV

-650 EGKLN
+650 EGKLDV
-655 LNSTLGDYFPFMNQ
+655 NSTLGDFFPFMNQ
-669 SDKGNIRLIE
+669 SDKGNIKLIE
-679 FLTHQSGLTS
+679 FLTHQSGMTP

-694 KMTCE
+694 KMTCKDKYLD
-699 GNVPNMNYFRE
+699 VNYYRE
-710 NIDEN
+710 SIDEE

-720 AKNLY
+720 AKNMYL
-725 ISDEFRYEIY
+725 SDDFKYEIY

-752 LGFYFVPEIVKAIT
+752 LGFYFVPGIVESIT
-766 NQSFESF
+766 NQSFESY
-773 LQENFFEPL
+773 LQEVFFEPL
-782 NLNHICFRPLN
+782 NLNHICFKPLN
-793 KHDISNIVPT
+793 KHDIHNIVPT

-813 ICGDVHDQ
+813 LCGDVHDQ

-890 DPEAKNYTPSK
+890 DPEAKYYTPSK
-901 QSSMASFGHT
+901 QSSMASYGHA

-924 NLIVIFLSNRVYP
+924 NLIVIFLSNRIYP

-947 NLRTEIHDL
+947 NIRTEIHDL
-956 FYKAVNVE
+956 FYKAVLE
-964 L
+964 K

>member
-1 MKKIIA
+1 MKKII
-7 SIFILTLSV
+7 LSV
-16 NVFSQSCEEK
+16 FLFLSLNILAQNEEER

-35 TLEQQVGQLMNLRA
+35 TLEQRVGQLMNLRA

-55 FDIKIEEYIEKYNI
+55 FDAKIDEYIEKYNI

-79 EDLLLQANEWQS
+79 EDLLNQANEWQS
-91 QAQTPMMIAIDG
+91 MAQTPMMIAIDG

-114 ISYPYQM
+114 LSYPYQM
-121 TLGAIAN
+121 TLGAITN
-128 DSLIAEMGR
+128 DSLISEMGC
-137 QIAEQCLRIGVNVNF
+137 QIAEQCTRIGINVNF

-183 AAYALALQNNG
+183 TAYALALQNNG
-194 VLPSMKHFPGHGNTS
+194 VLPSMKHFPGHGNTK

-222 MEEIEKIELVPFQ
+222 LEEIEKIELYPFQ

-252 PALEPVVNQSSSLSK
+252 PALEPVVNKSSSLSK

-272 LLRNKMNY
+272 LLKNKMNY

-295 NGIATDSVCLYALM
+295 NGTHPDSVCLQALM
-309 AGNDVML
+309 AGNDIMI
-316 LPINAEASMKIIIE
+316 LPINAEASMQIIID
-330 AAKNNTEVRNRV
+330 AAKNDEEVRNRV

-349 LRHKYQIGL
+349 LLYKYQIGL
-358 NEYHP
+358 NDYKA
-363 QKTERLNN
+363 QSVNRLQN
-371 DLNQNKYFSLKQRLY
+371 DLNQNRYYILKQRLY
-386 NEAITMLENKNEILP
+386 NEAVTMLENKKEILP
-401 LKSVSDKKI
+401 LKKDSNKKI

-417 DNFISNKLKENGI
+417 DNSISTMLKENGI
-430 KNTALLLNNNAS
+430 ANVPFLINKDAS
-442 EEEIKRTVKQLKS
+442 DEEIRRTAKQFKS
-455 YDYVIVNIRNTSSYP
+455 YDYVILNIRNTSSYP
-470 SKNYGITPSVASLV
+470 SKNYGITPAMMKFVKDLPNST
-484 DKLNKNNKVI
+484 KLI
-494 INLFGSPY
+494 LNLFGSPY
-502 ALDKL
+502 AVDKFSFGRNL
-507 SLNKNVSAILVGYE
+507 SSLLVGYE
-521 DNQMVAN
+521 DNEMVAN
-528 AIADVLVGK
+528 AIVDILVGK
-537 ISPKGKLPVSANKY
+537 MSPKGKLPVSVKKY
-551 KCGTGLSFE
+551 KCGHGYEFKGF
-560 NYLSPETLS
+560 LSPETLP
-569 VSLIDNQYI
+569 VALIDNQYI
-578 RKIDSLLIDGISQK
+578 RKIDSLLLDGINQK
-592 AYPGCQVLAMKDGKI
+592 AYPGCQVLAMKDGNI
-607 IFERNY
+607 IFEGNY
-613 GKFTYEGEQL
+613 GKFTYEGEQY
-623 VHNDAL
+623 VHADAI
-629 YDIASLTKL
+629 YDIASLTKM
-638 FASSFALMKLYD
+638 FASTFALMKLYD
-650 EGKLN
+650 EGKLD
-655 LNSTLGDYFPFMNQ
+655 LNSTLGDFFPFMNQ
-669 SDKGNIRLIE
+669 SDKGEIKLIE
-679 FLTHQSGLTS
+679 FLTHQSGMTP

-694 KMTCE
+694 KMTCD
-699 GNVPNMNYFRE
+699 GNIPDMNLFRE
-710 NIDEN
+710 NIDEE

-720 AKNLY
+720 ARNLY
-725 ISDEFRYEIY
+725 LSEDFRYEIY

-752 LGFYFVPEIVKAIT
+752 LGFYFVPEIVESIT
-766 NQSFESF
+766 NQSFESY
-773 LQENFFEPL
+773 LQENFFGPL
-782 NLNHICFRPLN
+782 NLNHICFKPLN
-793 KHDISNIVPT
+793 KHAIDDIVPT

-845 MQLLLNGGYANGT
+845 MQLLLNKGYANGT

-890 DPEAKNYTPSK
+890 DPEAKYFTPSK
-901 QSSMASFGHT
+901 QSSMSSYGHT

-947 NLRTEIHDL
+947 NIRTEIHDL
-956 FYKAVNVE
+956 FYKAVE
-964 L
+964 LRN

>member
-55 FDIKIEEYIEKYNI
+55 FDTKIEEYIEKYNI

-79 EDLLLQANEWQS
+79 EDLLLQANDWQA

-121 TLGAIAN
+121 TLGAITN
-128 DSLIAEMGR
+128 DSLISEMGR
-137 QIAEQCLRIGVNVNF
+137 QIAEQCLRIGINVNF

-183 AAYALALQNNG
+183 TAYALALQNNG
-194 VLPSMKHFPGHGNTS
+194 VIPSMKHFPGHGNTA

-222 MEEIEKIELVPFQ
+222 LEEIEKIELYPFQ

-272 LLRNKMNY
+272 LFRNKMNY

-295 NGIATDSVCLYALM
+295 NGIAPDSVCLQAIM
-309 AGNDVML
+309 AGNDVLL
-316 LPINAEASMKIIIE
+316 LPINVEASMQIIIN
-330 AAKNNTEVRNRV
+330 AAKNNADVKNRV

-358 NEYHP
+358 NNYTP

-371 DLNQNKYFSLKQRLY
+371 DLNQNKYFVLKQRLY
-386 NEAITMLENKNEILP
+386 NEAVTMLENKKEILP
-401 LKSVSDKKI
+401 LKKSSNKKI

-417 DNFISNKLKENGI
+417 DNSISVKLNENGI
-430 KNTALLLNNNAS
+430 VNTPFLINKDAS
-442 EEEIKRTVKQLKS
+442 EEEIKRTAKQLKS
-455 YDYVIVNIRNTSSYP
+455 YDYVILNIRNTSSYP
-470 SKNYGITPSVASLV
+470 SKNYGITPAMINFVKDLPNST
-484 DKLNKNNKVI
+484 KLI
-494 INLFGSPY
+494 FNLFGSPY
-502 ALDKL
+502 ALDKF
-507 SLNKNVSAILVGYE
+507 SFSRNISSILVGYE
-521 DNQMVAN
+521 DNDMVAN
-528 AIADVLVGK
+528 AIVDVLVGK
-537 ISPKGKLPVSANKY
+537 MSPKGKLPVSVNKY
-551 KCGTGLSFE
+551 KCGSGLGFKGF
-560 NYLSPETLS
+560 LTPETLP

-578 RKIDSLLIDGISQK
+578 RQIDSLLIDGISQK

-607 IFERNY
+607 IFEGNY
-613 GKFTYEGEQL
+613 GKFTYEGDKY
-623 VHNDAL
+623 VNADAI

-650 EGKLN
+650 EGKLD
-655 LNSTLGDYFPFMNQ
+655 LNSTLGDYFPFLNQ
-669 SDKGNIRLIE
+669 SDKGEIKLIE
-679 FLTHQSGLTS
+679 FLTHQSGMTP

-699 GNVPNMNYFRE
+699 GNVPNMDYFRE
-710 NIDEN
+710 YIDEN

-720 AKNLY
+720 ARNLY
-725 ISDEFRYEIY
+725 ISEDFRYEIY

-766 NQSFESF
+766 NQSFESY
-773 LQENFFEPL
+773 LEENFFKPL
-782 NLNHICFRPLN
+782 SLNHICFKPLN
-793 KHDISNIVPT
+793 KHDINNIVPT

-845 MQLLLNGGYANGT
+845 MQLLLNGGSANGT

-890 DPEAKNYTPSK
+890 DPEAEFYTPSK
-901 QSSMASFGHT
+901 QSSMASYGHS

-924 NLIVIFLSNRVYP
+924 DLIVIFLSNRVYP

-956 FYKAVNVE
+956 FYKAVD
-964 L
+964 

>member
-7 SIFILTLSV
+7 SIFILTFSV
-16 NVFSQSCEEK
+16 NVFSQNCEEK

-79 EDLLLQANEWQS
+79 EDLLLQANDWQAK
-91 QAQTPMMIAIDG
+91 AQTPMMIAIDG

-114 ISYPYQM
+114 LSYPYQM
-121 TLGAIAN
+121 TLGAITN
-128 DSLIAEMGR
+128 DSLISEMGR
-137 QIAEQCLRIGVNVNF
+137 QIAEQCLRIGINVNF

-183 AAYALALQNNG
+183 TAYALALQNNG

-222 MEEIEKIELVPFQ
+222 LEEIEKIELYPFQ

-272 LLRNKMNY
+272 LFKNKMNY

-295 NGIATDSVCLYALM
+295 NGTDPDSVCLQAIM
-309 AGNDVML
+309 AGNDVLL
-316 LPINAEASMKIIIE
+316 LPINVEASMKIIIE
-330 AAKNNTEVRNRV
+330 AAKNNADVKNRV

-349 LRHKYQIGL
+349 LRYKYQIGL
-358 NEYHP
+358 NNYAP

-371 DLNQNKYFSLKQRLY
+371 DLNQNKYFVLKQRLY
-386 NEAITMLENKNEILP
+386 NEAVTMLENKKEILP
-401 LKSVSDKKI
+401 LKKNSNKKI

-417 DNFISNKLKENGI
+417 DNSISVKLNENGI
-430 KNTALLLNNNAS
+430 ANTPLLINKDAS
-442 EEEIKRTVKQLKS
+442 EEEVKRTAKQLKS
-455 YDYVIVNIRNTSSYP
+455 YDYVILNIRNTSSYP
-470 SKNYGITPSVASLV
+470 SKNYGITPAMINFVKDLPNST
-484 DKLNKNNKVI
+484 KLI
-494 INLFGSPY
+494 FNLFGNPY
-502 ALDKL
+502 ALDKFSFGRNL
-507 SLNKNVSAILVGYE
+507 SSLLVGYE
-521 DNQMVAN
+521 DNDMVVN
-528 AIADVLVGK
+528 AISDALLGK
-537 ISPKGKLPVSANKY
+537 ISPKGKLPVSVKKY
-551 KCGTGLSFE
+551 KCGTGFE
-560 NYLSPETLS
+560 FKGFLSPETLP
-569 VSLIDNQYI
+569 VSLVDNQYI
-578 RKIDSLLIDGISQK
+578 RQIDSLLLDGISQK
-592 AYPGCQVLAMKDGKI
+592 AYPGCQVLAMKDGNI
-607 IFERNY
+607 IFEGNY
-613 GKFTYEGEQL
+613 GKFTYEGDKY
-623 VHNDAL
+623 VNADAI

-650 EGKLN
+650 EGKLD
-655 LNSTLGDYFPFMNQ
+655 LNSTLGDYFPFLNQ
-669 SDKGNIRLIE
+669 SDKGEIKLIE
-679 FLTHQSGLTS
+679 FLTHQSGMTP

-694 KMTCE
+694 KMTCD
-699 GNVPNMNYFRE
+699 GNVPDMNYFRE
-710 NIDEN
+710 YIDEN

-725 ISDEFRYEIY
+725 ISDDFRYEIY

-752 LGFYFVPEIVKAIT
+752 LGFYFVPEIVEAIT
-766 NQSFESF
+766 NQSFESY
-773 LQENFFEPL
+773 LEEIFFKPL
-782 NLNHICFRPLN
+782 NLNHICFKPLN
-793 KHDISNIVPT
+793 KHDINNIVPT

-890 DPEAKNYTPSK
+890 DPEAKYYTPSK
-901 QSSMASFGHT
+901 QSSMASFGHS

-956 FYKAVNVE
+956 FYKAVE
-964 L
+964 

>member
-1 MKKIIA
+1 MKKIIL
-7 SIFILTLSV
+7 SIFLFLSL
-16 NVFSQSCEEK
+16 NVLAQYEEDR

-35 TLEQQVGQLMNLRA
+35 TIEQQVGQLMNLRA

-55 FDIKIEEYIEKYNI
+55 FDIKVDEFIEKYNI

-79 EDLLLQANEWQS
+79 EKLLLQANEWQS
-91 QAQTPMMIAIDG
+91 MAKTPLMVAIDG

-114 ISYPYQM
+114 LSYPYQM
-121 TLGAIAN
+121 TLGAITN

-137 QIAEQCLRIGVNVNF
+137 QIAEQCLRLGINVNF

-169 RSFGEDPDNVARKG
+169 RSFGEDPENVGRKG

-194 VLPSMKHFPGHGNTS
+194 VIPSMKHFPGHGNTS

-222 MEEIEKIELVPFQ
+222 IEEIEKIELVPFK
-235 YAIDKGV
+235 YLIDNGV

-272 LLRNKMNY
+272 LLKNKMNY

-295 NGIATDSVCLYALM
+295 NGIDPDSVCLQALM

-316 LPINAEASMKIIIE
+316 LPINVEASMQIIIE
-330 AAKNNTEVRNRV
+330 AAKNNEDVRNRV

-358 NEYHP
+358 NDYKA
-363 QKTERLNN
+363 QKTERLHN
-371 DLNQNKYFSLKQRLY
+371 DLNQNRYYALKQRLY
-386 NEAITMLENKNEILP
+386 NEAVTMLENKKEILP
-401 LKSVSDKKI
+401 LKKDSNKKI
-410 AVVTFGK
+410 AVVTFGN
-417 DNFISNKLKENGI
+417 DNNISAKLKENGI
-430 KNTALLLNNNAS
+430 ANTAFSISKDAS
-442 EEEIKRTVKQLKS
+442 NEEIRRTAKQFKS
-455 YDYVIVNIRNTSSYP
+455 YDYVVLNIRNTSSYP
-470 SKNYGITPSVASLV
+470 SKNYGITSAMVNFVKELPSST
-484 DKLNKNNKVI
+484 KLI
-494 INLFGSPY
+494 FNLFGSPY
-502 ALDKL
+502 ALDKFSFGRNL
-507 SLNKNVSAILVGYE
+507 SSLLVGYE
-521 DNQMVAN
+521 DNEMVAN
-528 AIADVLVGK
+528 AMADILVGK
-537 ISPKGKLPVSANKY
+537 ISPKGKLPVSVKKY
-551 KCGTGLSFE
+551 KCGSGFE
-560 NYLSPETLS
+560 FKGFLSPESLP

-578 RKIDSLLIDGISQK
+578 RKIDSLLIDGINQK

-607 IFERNY
+607 IYEGNY
-613 GKFTYEGEQL
+613 GKFTYEGEQT
-623 VHNDAL
+623 VHQDAV

-650 EGKLN
+650 EGKLDV
-655 LNSTLGDYFPFMNQ
+655 NSTLGDFFPFMNQ
-669 SDKGNIRLIE
+669 SDKGNIKLIE
-679 FLTHQSGLTS
+679 FLTHQSGMTP

-694 KMTCE
+694 KMTCKDKYLD
-699 GNVPNMNYFRE
+699 VNYYRE
-710 NIDEN
+710 SIDEE

-720 AKNLY
+720 AKNMYL
-725 ISDEFRYEIY
+725 SDDFKYEIY

-752 LGFYFVPEIVKAIT
+752 LGFYFVPGIVESIT
-766 NQSFESF
+766 NQSFESY
-773 LQENFFEPL
+773 LQEVFFEPL
-782 NLNHICFRPLN
+782 NLNHICFKPLN
-793 KHDISNIVPT
+793 KHDIHNIVPT

-813 ICGDVHDQ
+813 LCGDVHDQ

-890 DPEAKNYTPSK
+890 DPEAKYYTPSK
-901 QSSMASFGHT
+901 QSSMASYGHT

-919 ADPAN
+919 ADPTN

-956 FYKAVNVE
+956 FYKAVLE
-964 L
+964 K